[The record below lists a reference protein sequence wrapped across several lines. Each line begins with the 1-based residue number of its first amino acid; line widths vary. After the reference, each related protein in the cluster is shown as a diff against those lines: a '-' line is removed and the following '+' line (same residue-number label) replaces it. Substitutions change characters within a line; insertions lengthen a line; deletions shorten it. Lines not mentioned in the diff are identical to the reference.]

1 MPDITLEINEAVP
14 VVLGITNQ
22 APVNLDIVDQ
32 AAVSLGITN
41 QADVSLDMVNQA
53 PVVLNF
59 GYGGV
64 IATIEQLATLLSE
77 FDEYDSDEAAVI
89 GGVASMGWYRTSD
102 NHVSVPGGI
111 LKQNRL

>member
-22 APVNLDIVDQ
+22 ASVNLDIVDQ

-41 QADVSLDMVNQA
+41 QAAVSLDMVNQA

-102 NHVSVPGGI
+102 NHVSVPGGM

>member
-22 APVNLDIVDQ
+22 SSVSLDIVNQ
-32 AAVSLGITN
+32 ASVSLGITN
-41 QADVSLDMVNQA
+41 QAAVSLDMVNQA

-102 NHVSVPGGI
+102 NHVSVPGGM